1 MSVLSEVIS
10 GLKFL
15 KFFGQVEQWSEKV
28 LASREVELS
37 WLWKRYIYSSL
48 LQLSWTLSP
57 ALFTFLSLA
66 SYTYI
71 QGNELDAAT
80 AFTSLLVFNLV
91 R

>member
-1 MSVLSEVIS
+1 MNTLTEVIVA
-10 GLKFL
+10 LRFL
-15 KFFGQVEQWSEKV
+15 KYFGQVNQWTERV
-28 LASREVELS
+28 LAAREIELR
-37 WLWKRYIYSSL
+37 WLWKRYVFSSL

-80 AFTSLLVFNLV
+80 AFTSLLVFGLV